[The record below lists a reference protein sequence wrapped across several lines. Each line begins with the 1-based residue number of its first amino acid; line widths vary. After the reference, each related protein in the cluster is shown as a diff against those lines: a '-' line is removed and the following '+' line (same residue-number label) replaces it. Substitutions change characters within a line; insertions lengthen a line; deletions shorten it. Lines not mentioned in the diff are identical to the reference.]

1 MLEPILNGQNLT
13 DAELHIVA
21 EVVEE
26 LAKIRATSLDKDARG
41 FSFTHAAVID
51 PNFKAK
57 LLRVHRRLGARR
69 STKIPRQS
77 PVPIGPLLLRDL
89 ERHAEV
95 VLSRWRK
102 PE

>member
-1 MLEPILNGQNLT
+1 MLEPTLTGQNLT

-26 LAKIRATSLDKDARG
+26 LAKIRAKSLDKKAKGFAFAR
-41 FSFTHAAVID
+41 AAVID

-57 LLRVHRRLGARR
+57 LLGVHRRLGVRR
-69 STKIPRQS
+69 ATKIPRQS
-77 PVPIGPLLLRDL
+77 SVPIGLLLLRDL

-95 VLSRWRK
+95 VLK
-102 PE
+102 G

>member
-1 MLEPILNGQNLT
+1 MLEPILKGQNLT

-26 LAKIRATSLDKDARG
+26 LAKIRATSLNKDAKG
-41 FSFTHAAVID
+41 FSFARAAVID

-69 STKIPRQS
+69 ATRIPRQS
-77 PVPIGPLLLRDL
+77 PVPIRLLLLRDL

-95 VLSRWRK
+95 VLK
-102 PE
+102 G